1 MKSVMTRGAAALL
14 AVSVLVGPARA
25 ANVEEV
31 VRETQ
36 RVVIEDNQL
45 SMVWWL
51 PLEFWSETV
60 RANRELTPEARSEV
74 ITAMSDYTIIAVLR
88 GRAAAAGGV
97 EDVKL
102 KDDLQKNTKLEFDGK
117 VLQPLA
123 ADKVSQ
129 TATLVLSQ
137 LKPVLAQAAGAMG
150 EGLEFLVYP
159 AKVDGKSL
167 DAGMPGKL
175 AVTFYGKLQQWRL
188 PLGSVV
194 PPKTDKLTGETF
206 PGNFDYNPFT
216 GKKIET
222 TTTTT
227 TK

>member
-1 MKSVMTRGAAALL
+1 MTRGAATLFAAFALGG
-14 AVSVLVGPARA
+14 AVRA

-31 VRETQ
+31 VRDTQ
-36 RVVIEDNQL
+36 RVMIEENQL

-60 RANRELTPEARSEV
+60 RANRDLTADARSEIV
-74 ITAMSDYTIIAVLR
+74 SAMSEYTVIAVLR
-88 GRAAAAGGV
+88 ARAGEKGL
-97 EDVKL
+97 EDVKPR
-102 KDDLQKNTKLEFDGK
+102 DDLQKNTRVEYDGK

-123 ADKVSQ
+123 ADKISQ
-129 TATLVLSQ
+129 TATLVLAQ

-150 EGLEFLVYP
+150 EGLDFLVYP

-175 AVTFYGKLQQWRL
+175 NVTFYGKQQQWRL

-194 PPKTDKLTGETF
+194 PPRIDKATGEAF
-206 PGNFDYNPFT
+206 PGNFEYNPFT

-222 TTTTT
+222 Q
-227 TK
+227 